1 MFEFSILNVFMGEID
16 FGLRGE
22 HIELMDETS
31 TKIVSTGYQIV
42 LGLIFVQFVILTNI
56 EPIE

>member
-1 MFEFSILNVFMGEID
+1 MFEFSILNIFMGEID

-56 EPIE
+56 EPVE

>member
-1 MFEFSILNVFMGEID
+1 MFEFSVLNVFMGEID

-56 EPIE
+56 EPVE

>member
-1 MFEFSILNVFMGEID
+1 MFEFSVLNVFMGEID

>member
-56 EPIE
+56 EPVE